1 LNTNKILKELCL
13 STNKI
18 NNSGLS
24 TLSGFLPVNSTLRV
38 FDISK
43 NNFNDTG
50 FQDFAKALAFNKGI
64 DSLNLSKNKDITD
77 EVGLKELALALATN

>member
-1 LNTNKILKELCL
+1 M
-13 STNKI
+13 
-18 NNSGLS
+18 
-24 TLSGFLPVNSTLRV
+24 LSGFLPINSTLRV

-64 DSLNLSKNKDITD
+64 DSLNISKNKDITD
-77 EVGLKELALALATN
+77 EIGLKELALALASNQCLAIMDISGLKVRKPCVI